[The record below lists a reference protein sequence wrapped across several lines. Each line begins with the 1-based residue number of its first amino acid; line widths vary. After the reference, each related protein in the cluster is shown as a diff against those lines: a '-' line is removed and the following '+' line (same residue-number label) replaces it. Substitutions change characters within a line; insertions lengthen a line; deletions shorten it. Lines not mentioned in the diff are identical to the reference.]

1 MAVNQDIRTVLR
13 KHLEK
18 PASSFSIGCFGAIAE
33 FHRIPSEPVDVTE
46 YGHALQSITAQG
58 AIQITLQLA
67 ITPIAY
73 EGISKNAKYWQQG
86 VVFCLPQAQAR
97 MSQRQHIAELGP
109 DCEALQEKH
118 QSAILFDLGLGA
130 ENIDFCIR
138 TEDGAL
144 IDALRQCKGQSF
156 FEINNELKDNILRLS
171 PHRVI
176 LSRIGRI
183 EVYQSIGLEKTP
195 AGSHTHLLPKLL
207 ATGRTHSAN
216 IPVPDGYLPVLSL
229 YPEHA
234 LGPATDDN
242 RQMNTKLF
250 DEFQWLLNKWGR
262 RAYVEEK
269 QRVQHAILSGEKPE
283 NYTMATERHVRAA
296 VKVTIR
302 QMCYQY
308 PDLENVYLWNSFF

>member
-1 MAVNQDIRTVLR
+1 MEINQDIRAVLR
-13 KHLEK
+13 EHLEK

-46 YGHALQSITAQG
+46 YGHTLQSITAQG
-58 AIQITLQLA
+58 AIQIALQSA
-67 ITPIAY
+67 ITPVAY
-73 EGISKNAKYWQQG
+73 EGISKNTKSWQQG

-97 MSQRQHIAELGP
+97 MAQRQHITELGP
-109 DCEALQEKH
+109 DHDALQEKH

-144 IDALRQCKGQSF
+144 IDALRQCRNQSF
-156 FEINNELKDNILRLS
+156 FETSPELKDSILQLS

-183 EVYQSIGLEKTP
+183 EVYQPIGLEKTP
-195 AGSHTHLLPKLL
+195 EGSHTHLLPKLL
-207 ATGRTHSAN
+207 ASRRTHSAN

-234 LGPATDDN
+234 LISANDDN
-242 RQMNTKLF
+242 RQLNAKLF
-250 DEFQWLLNKWGR
+250 DEFQRLLNKWGR
-262 RAYVEEK
+262 KAYIEEK
-269 QRVQHAILSGEKPE
+269 QRVQHAILSGAKPGD
-283 NYTMATERHVRAA
+283 YTMATERYVRAA
-296 VKVTIR
+296 FKVTIR